1 MEMHRHM
8 QKKSLLAT
16 DSGFLR
22 RIKRPSIIVIARA
35 KVAIKESRF
44 IVLRDFN
51 ETPVF
56 KFLIQS
62 IFF

>member
-8 QKKSLLAT
+8 PKKSLLAT

-35 KVAIKESRF
+35 KVAKKESRF
-44 IVLRDFN
+44 IVFRNFN
-51 ETPVF
+51 DKPE
-56 KFLIQS
+56 FL
-62 IFF
+62 FFII